1 MNTDIWYDL
10 AIRELSDLS
19 DPAKEKLAEAAAE
32 TLAAP
37 DVEAEEEA
45 ALQERLVMRRWI
57 LGTAVALI
65 AVMPAG
71 GYAQTPSGEKTKDD
85 SMKMEKMD
93 KK

>member
-37 DVEAEEEA
+37 DVETEEESA
-45 ALQERLVMRRWI
+45 A
-57 LGTAVALI
+57 
-65 AVMPAG
+65 PADPQAPEPEEHHRG
-71 GYAQTPSGEKTKDD
+71 
-85 SMKMEKMD
+85 
-93 KK
+93 

>member
-1 MNTDIWYDL
+1 MHSDIWYDL

-37 DVEAEEEA
+37 DVEAE
-45 ALQERLVMRRWI
+45 
-57 LGTAVALI
+57 G
-65 AVMPAG
+65 
-71 GYAQTPSGEKTKDD
+71 DD
-85 SMKMEKMD
+85 KMEKMD

>member
-37 DVEAEEEA
+37 DVVEMEEPA
-45 ALQERLVMRRWI
+45 APADPRAQAPEPEDPRR
-57 LGTAVALI
+57 G
-65 AVMPAG
+65 
-71 GYAQTPSGEKTKDD
+71 
-85 SMKMEKMD
+85 
-93 KK
+93 